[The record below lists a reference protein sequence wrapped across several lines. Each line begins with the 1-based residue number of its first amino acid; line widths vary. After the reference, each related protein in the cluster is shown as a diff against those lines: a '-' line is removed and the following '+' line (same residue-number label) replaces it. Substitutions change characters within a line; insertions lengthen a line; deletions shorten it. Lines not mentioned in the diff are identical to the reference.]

1 MAPLAHKLPI
11 IRVAEPESS
20 DELASVVRD
29 GFHTNTAIY
38 PLGGQTS
45 LDYGLP
51 ARREGLGVS
60 LSRLRRV
67 IDYPARDMTITVE
80 AGISMQALAETLAA
94 EQQRLPV
101 DAPQGEH
108 ATIGGVMA
116 TNFNGPRRMG
126 QGTFRDYVIGV
137 RAVDGTG
144 MAFKGGGRVVKN
156 VAGYDFPKLL
166 TGSLG
171 TLAVITQVTLKV
183 KPIPEKS
190 SFIAIALGSN
200 DQAEPLLASLIYSK
214 TSPTAIELLGG
225 PEWHALSGELES
237 KSTEYPIVLLVA
249 FEGTSVETD
258 WQLACLA
265 EEWRTLGLRHPTLIS
280 DDRASQLWR
289 HLTEFPAQSG
299 SPLVLQATVAP
310 SAVTSWL
317 AAVLAIDPQCSFQCH
332 AGNGV
337 IVVRFSEF
345 PESGLSRTLIG
356 QLQPAANAGHG
367 HVVILSNAQG
377 GEMTH
382 QSVWGGLAPFWLMG
396 EVKRKF
402 DPRGIL
408 NPGRFVY
415 QGM

>member
-1 MAPLAHKLPI
+1 
-11 IRVAEPESS
+11 
-20 DELASVVRD
+20 
-29 GFHTNTAIY
+29 
-38 PLGGQTS
+38 
-45 LDYGLP
+45 
-51 ARREGLGVS
+51 
-60 LSRLRRV
+60 
-67 IDYPARDMTITVE
+67 MTITVE

-101 DAPQGEH
+101 DAPQGAR

-190 SFIAIALGSN
+190 SFIAISLESIE
-200 DQAEPLLASLIYSK
+200 QAEPILASLIYSK

-225 PEWHALSGELES
+225 PKWQALSGELES

-249 FEGTSVETD
+249 FEGTSVETN
-258 WQLACLA
+258 WQLSCLA

-289 HLTEFPAQSG
+289 GLTEFPAQSG
-299 SPLVLQATVAP
+299 SSLVLQATVAP

-317 AAVLAIDPQCSFQCH
+317 AAVLAIDPQCSFQSH

-345 PESGLSRTLIG
+345 PESGLSRTLVG

-367 HVVILSNAQG
+367 HVVILSNSQG